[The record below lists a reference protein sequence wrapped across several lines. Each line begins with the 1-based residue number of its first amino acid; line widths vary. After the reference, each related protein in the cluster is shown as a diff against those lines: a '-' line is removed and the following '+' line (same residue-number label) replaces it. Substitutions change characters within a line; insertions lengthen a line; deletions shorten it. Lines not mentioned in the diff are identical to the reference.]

1 MFFDS
6 PLLTRALAN
15 ADNASQ
21 WSNQQWSLLIR
32 QARRAN
38 LLNRLAC
45 QPFEKV
51 PEKAQQHFINSKTV
65 AGANARAVSL
75 EVTEIQRVLSK
86 EKIPFI
92 LLKGAAYLVA
102 GFDFGK
108 SRVYSDVDI
117 LVKNSKLNLAENLF
131 IQNGWMTTKL
141 NAYDQ
146 KYYREW
152 MHELP
157 PLRHMKRQSSLD
169 VHHTIVPPT
178 SVYELDIDL
187 LWANCIP
194 VKDLSNVF
202 VLSNIDMLLHSAVHL
217 FSDGDFENGIRDLSD
232 IACMVNE
239 FSNVETFWI
248 DLEQRAVELGLIE
261 PMFYGLRYAQY
272 FLELEVPKNVFDTF
286 QLKAN
291 CGSMKL
297 QMMDWLFKRGL
308 LPNHESC
315 TDVFSS
321 TAMFILFVRSHYLRM
336 PLRLL
341 LPHLFRK
348 AVQKEEVA

>member
-1 MFFDS
+1 MAIKR
-6 PLLTRALAN
+6 PLLTQALAST
-15 ADNASQ
+15 DNVVQ

-38 LLNRLAC
+38 LLSRVAC

-51 PEKAQQHFINSKTV
+51 PEKVQQHFINAKTV
-65 AGANARAVSL
+65 ADANARAVRL
-75 EVTEIQRVLSK
+75 EVADIQRVLS
-86 EKIPFI
+86 EENIPFV

-102 GFDFGK
+102 GFDFGQ

-117 LVKNSKLNLAENLF
+117 LVEKSKLNLAEKLF

-178 SVYELDIDL
+178 SVYELEIDK
-187 LWANCIP
+187 LWERCVP
-194 VKDLSNVF
+194 VEGLADVF
-202 VLSNIDMLLHSAVHL
+202 VLSKNDMLLHSAVHL

-232 IACMVNE
+232 IACMVGE
-239 FSNVETFWI
+239 FSSAENFWV

-261 PMFYGLRYAQY
+261 PMFYALRYAQY
-272 FLELEVPKNVFDTF
+272 FLELDVPKDVLDRF
-286 QLKAN
+286 QKRAG
-291 CGSMKL
+291 CGRIKL
-297 QMMDWLFKRGL
+297 SVMDWLFKRGL

-321 TAMFILFVRSHYLRM
+321 TAMLILFVRSHYLRM
-336 PLRLL
+336 PITLL
-341 LPHLFRK
+341 MPHLIRK
-348 AVQKEEVA
+348 SLHKEDAA

>member
-1 MFFDS
+1 MVFNS
-6 PLLTRALAN
+6 PLLIRALAN
-15 ADNASQ
+15 AGNASQ

-38 LLNRLAC
+38 LLSRVAC

-51 PEKAQQHFINSKTV
+51 PDKAQQHFINAKTV
-65 AGANARAVSL
+65 ADANARAVRL
-75 EVTEIQRVLSK
+75 EVADIQRVLSK
-86 EKIPFI
+86 EKIPFV
-92 LLKGAAYLVA
+92 LLKGAAYLLA
-102 GFDFGK
+102 GFGFGK

-117 LVKNSKLNLAENLF
+117 LVEKSKLNLAEKLF

-157 PLRHMKRQSSLD
+157 PLRHIKRQSSLD

-178 SVYELDIDL
+178 SVYELDIDK
-187 LWANCIP
+187 LWENCIP
-194 VKDLSNVF
+194 VDGLINVF
-202 VLSNIDMLLHSAVHL
+202 VLSNIDMLLHSVVHL

-239 FSNVETFWI
+239 FSSTETFWI

-261 PMFYGLRYAQY
+261 PMFYALRYAEY
-272 FLELEVPKNVFDTF
+272 FLALNVPKGVMDSF
-286 QLKAN
+286 QKQAS
-291 CGSMKL
+291 CGNIKL
-297 QMMDWLFKRGL
+297 RVMDWLFKRGL

-315 TDVFSS
+315 ADVFST
-321 TAMFILFVRSHYLRM
+321 TAMFVLFVRSHYLRM
-336 PLRLL
+336 PMTLL

-348 AVQKEEVA
+348 ALHKEEAA